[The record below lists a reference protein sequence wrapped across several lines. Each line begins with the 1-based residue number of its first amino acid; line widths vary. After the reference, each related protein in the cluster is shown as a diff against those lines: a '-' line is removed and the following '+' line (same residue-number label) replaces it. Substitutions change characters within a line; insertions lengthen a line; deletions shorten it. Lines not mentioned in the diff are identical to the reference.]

1 MQHLA
6 DDLTDCLDSADLFRS
21 LSELEGEIYREID
34 NRKTLRFEWKGKG
47 YFVKTHFGVGW
58 GEILKNLV
66 QFRLPVLGASNEW
79 HALNKLKELGVNTM
93 TPVAF
98 VSEGWNPAK
107 IKSSIATRELENTVS
122 LEDFCRGEI
131 SITLK
136 RRLLEKLALV
146 SKQLHDNGVN
156 HRDYYICHFLLDI
169 ESSKQELPIVYL
181 IDLHRAQIRSET
193 PLRWRVKDIGGLFF
207 SSFDVEL
214 TKRDLYRFMKIYSG
228 LPLREV
234 LLKEE
239 DFWSAVI
246 ERANR
251 LYLQDK
257 AEIPDWVSNLQHL
270 KKGTRNRSDES

>member
-6 DDLTDCLDSADLFRS
+6 DDLTGCVDSTDLFRS

-47 YFVKTHFGVGW
+47 YFVKSHFGVGW

-66 QFRLPVLGASNEW
+66 QFRVPVLGASNEW
-79 HALNKLKELGVNTM
+79 QALRRLKELGVNTM
-93 TPVAF
+93 TPVAY

-107 IKSSIATRELENTVS
+107 IKSCVVTRELENTVS
-122 LEDFCRGEI
+122 LEDFCSRKM

-136 RRLLEKLALV
+136 RKLLEKLAVV
-146 SKQLHDNGVN
+146 SKLLHDNGVN

-169 ESSKQELPIVYL
+169 ASSKQEVPIVYL

-193 PLRWRVKDIGGLFF
+193 PLRWRVKDIGALLF
-207 SSFDVEL
+207 SSFHLEL
-214 TKRDLYRFMKIYSG
+214 TKRDLFRFMKIYSG
-228 LPLREV
+228 LPLREI
-234 LLKEE
+234 LQKEE

-246 ERANR
+246 ERAKR

-257 AEIPDWVSNLQHL
+257 TELPDWISNLQYQRATP
-270 KKGTRNRSDES
+270 GRSNGN